1 LGYERSSGIYH
12 QDAENYPEL
21 GMIARFA
28 IYEPGTMD
36 YYAKTLPGFGV
47 ARNSDTGAILTS
59 SEQAAL
65 VSRNVNSIVNEGGQ
79 AVFKMGYSFSGNQL
93 LEIVFRDFYAAR
105 LTEAFQNW
113 RINKKR
119 IPYNQKGIDS
129 AESVFLGVTERYKS

>member
-1 LGYERSSGIYH
+1 SPPSDTYGKLDDLGYERSSGIYH

-65 VSRNVNSIVNEGGQ
+65 VSRNVNFIVNEGGRSL
-79 AVFKMGYSFSGNQL
+79 VVICYSFSGNQL
-93 LEIVFRDFYAAR
+93 LGIVFRDMYAAR
-105 LTEAFQNW
+105 LTEDFQNW
-113 RINKKR
+113 RFDNNR
-119 IPYNQKGIDS
+119 NLD
-129 AESVFLGVTERYKS
+129 F